1 MHSVILSA
9 PSSKEYISPAWLVR
23 TTDKLAE
30 SNCRI
35 EHPGDELEIIHER
48 GRVQSDVI
56 FPYIFNFKKIS
67 EGETLVVHRQLKVA
81 PKPAHEPLE
90 PVKRRRTGKTTEY

>member
-56 FPYIFNFKKIS
+56 FPYIYIYIQFQKN
-67 EGETLVVHRQLKVA
+67 Q
-81 PKPAHEPLE
+81 
-90 PVKRRRTGKTTEY
+90 